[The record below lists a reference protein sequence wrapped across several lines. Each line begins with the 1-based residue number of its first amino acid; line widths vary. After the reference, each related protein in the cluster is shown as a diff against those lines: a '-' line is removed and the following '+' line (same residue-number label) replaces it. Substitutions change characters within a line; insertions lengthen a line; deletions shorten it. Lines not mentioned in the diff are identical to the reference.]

1 MSKGGVFRSGS
12 HVYKYIKDH
21 QLVKKRKSMAD
32 SPHYALPYRR
42 RREGKTDYKLRRALV
57 KSGKPRAVVRL
68 TNKYVTV
75 QITDATITGD
85 IVRASASSRELP
97 KLGWKGGLGNLP
109 SAYLT
114 GALAARRAV
123 QRGIKEAIL
132 DLGLKGP
139 TKGSKLFA
147 VLKGL
152 ADSGLTVPHS
162 PEKLPPMERIGGNHI
177 ATYAKSLAGE
187 HDLYKKRF
195 SAYLSRG
202 LKPEDL
208 SGHFEEIR
216 KTLSTSPLEAAK

>member
-1 MSKGGVFRSGS
+1 
-12 HVYKYIKDH
+12 
-21 QLVKKRKSMAD
+21 MAD
-32 SPHYALPYRR
+32 SPRYALPYRR

-68 TNKYVTV
+68 SNKYVTV

-97 KLGWKGGLGNLP
+97 KLGWKGALGNLP
-109 SAYLT
+109 AAYLT
-114 GALAARRAV
+114 GALAARRAIAGGV
-123 QRGIKEAIL
+123 KEAIL

-162 PEKLPPMERIGGNHI
+162 PERLPPMERIGGAHI

-208 SGHFEEIR
+208 SGHFEEVR
-216 KTLSTSPLEAAK
+216 KAVSTAPVEAVR

>member
-1 MSKGGVFRSGS
+1 
-12 HVYKYIKDH
+12 
-21 QLVKKRKSMAD
+21 MAD
-32 SPHYALPYRR
+32 SPRYALPYRR

-75 QITDATITGD
+75 QITDATMTGD

-123 QRGIKEAIL
+123 QRGVKEAIL

-195 SAYLSRG
+195 SAYLRRG

-216 KTLSTSPLEAAK
+216 KTVSTAPLEAAK

>member
-1 MSKGGVFRSGS
+1 
-12 HVYKYIKDH
+12 
-21 QLVKKRKSMAD
+21 MAD
-32 SPHYALPYRR
+32 SPRYALPYRR

-68 TNKYVTV
+68 TNQYVTV

-85 IVRASASSRELP
+85 IVRAAASSKELSS
-97 KLGWKGGLGNLP
+97 LGWKGGLGNLP
-109 SAYLT
+109 AAYLT
-114 GALAARRAV
+114 GALAARRAIAKGV
-123 QRGIKEAIL
+123 KEAIL
-132 DLGLKGP
+132 DIGLKGA

-147 VLKGL
+147 ALKGL
-152 ADSGLTVPHS
+152 ADSGLIVPHS
-162 PEKLPPMERIGGNHI
+162 PERLPPMERIGGSHI

-208 SGHFEEIR
+208 SSHFDQVR
-216 KTLSTSPLEAAK
+216 KAVSTAPLEAAR